1 VPGVILYVVLLLIVF
16 AVTFWIDSL
25 PA

>member
-1 VPGVILYVVLLLIVF
+1 VLGAILYVVLLLIVF